1 MNIIR
6 PMLFSYLSFL
16 VYTINT
22 FIFYEDKKL
31 TFKFR
36 LKKTRRFK
44 SEARKDRSV
53 FEMDNPIDRWPE
65 WDNIER

>member
-36 LKKTRRFK
+36 LKKKREGLSPKREKT
-44 SEARKDRSV
+44 EALI
-53 FEMDNPIDRWPE
+53 EMDNPI
-65 WDNIER
+65 ER

>member
-1 MNIIR
+1 MNIIK

-22 FIFYEDKKL
+22 FILYEDKKL

-36 LKKTRRFK
+36 LKKTRSPRREK
-44 SEARKDRSV
+44 PEALIK
-53 FEMDNPIDRWPE
+53 MDNPIDRWPE

>member
-31 TFKFR
+31 TYKIR
-36 LKKTRRFK
+36 LKKNEK
-44 SEARKDRSV
+44 V
-53 FEMDNPIDRWPE
+53 
-65 WDNIER
+65 